1 MIEITEEEISER
13 IKYLTILYERSIVA
27 LDIYR
32 QSADSIHASVIKA
45 QEHTV
50 KTNKIQLEKFLKEH
64 SNEH

>member
-1 MIEITEEEISER
+1 MTEEEISER

-27 LDIYR
+27 LGIYR
-32 QSADSIHASVIKA
+32 QSVDYIHVSVIKA

-50 KTNKIQLEKFLKEH
+50 KTNKIQLEKFLKDH